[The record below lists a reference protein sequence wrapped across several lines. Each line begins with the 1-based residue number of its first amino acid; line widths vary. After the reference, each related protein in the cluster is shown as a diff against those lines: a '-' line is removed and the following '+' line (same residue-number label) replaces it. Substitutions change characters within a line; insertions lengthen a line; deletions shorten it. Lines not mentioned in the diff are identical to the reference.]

1 MKKKTL
7 STENSNYK
15 KEIRKFIRGG
25 GKVNLLPD
33 EIEWNMFPLFDEYQ
47 WVKNE
52 KEKGILDY
60 EESQKP
66 RGKTL
71 DNE

>member
-1 MKKKTL
+1 MKKKKL

-15 KEIRKFIRGG
+15 KEIKKFISSG
-25 GKVNLLPD
+25 GKVNVLPD

-66 RGKTL
+66 RGNPL
-71 DNE
+71 DDE